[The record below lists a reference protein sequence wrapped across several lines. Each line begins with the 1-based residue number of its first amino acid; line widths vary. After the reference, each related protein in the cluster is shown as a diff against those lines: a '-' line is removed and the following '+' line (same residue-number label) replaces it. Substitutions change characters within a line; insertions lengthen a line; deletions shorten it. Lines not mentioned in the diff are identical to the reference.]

1 MTYSSDW
8 HRVSPLAIIHH
19 GLTFLRQLVGSN
31 PGPLLGLVA
40 GTVAFARESPLMI
53 ATTALTLVLLGVAM
67 AVMGW
72 LRFLYRVHDGA
83 LQVQQGVFTRHKLTL
98 AFERIQNVR
107 LERPV
112 YLRPF
117 GLARLTIESAGSA
130 SEEVHLPGIPLAEAE
145 GLRDRALHE
154 TPSRQAPE
162 AEVPGADSPASQEL
176 LRRRPSDLII
186 YGISSPAILWGGA
199 IAASLLGA
207 LTRNMG
213 DARNQ
218 QAEQAMNTL
227 LEAMPGWLPDFLAL
241 PLAIL
246 LLLLLMALAS
256 MTMALLRYQGYQ
268 LFREGERY
276 RVTSGLVTRREQGIR
291 HQRIQHLH
299 MAQSF
304 VARLFRRH
312 HLSCHPIG
320 PSLPDQPDGGGGALM
335 APSLTP
341 VEQARI
347 IEALYPGLDW
357 ENLRFQ
363 QVSARFMLPRFAFWG
378 LLAVITAVWV
388 AVSDVPAWTL
398 ALFLPVPPLILLNWR
413 RQGWCLQGE
422 RLILR
427 GGLIGC
433 HYTLFDAYRVQTLRL
448 FQNPLQRHAGL
459 ANLGIR
465 LGSGGFRIPFIP
477 WGTGARLMDHLL
489 WQVETSRAPWL

>member
-19 GLTFLRQLVGSN
+19 GLTFLRQVVGSN
-31 PGPLLGLVA
+31 PGPLLGLIA

-53 ATTALTLVLLGVAM
+53 ATTVLTLVLLSVVM

-83 LQVQQGVFTRHKLTL
+83 IQVQQGVFTRHKLTL
-98 AFERIQNVR
+98 AFDRIQNVR

-130 SEEVHLPGIPLAEAE
+130 SDEVHLPGIPLAEAE
-145 GLRDRALHE
+145 DLRDRALEE
-154 TPSRQAPE
+154 TNAQQEPE
-162 AEVPGADSPASQEL
+162 TVAPGADSPRSREL

-199 IAASLLGA
+199 IAASLMGA

-213 DARNQ
+213 DAQSQ
-218 QAEQAMNTL
+218 QAEQAMNAM
-227 LEAMPGWLPDFLAL
+227 LEAMPGWFPEPLAL
-241 PLAIL
+241 PLAL
-246 LLLLLMALAS
+246 LLLLALMTIAS
-256 MTMALLRYQGYQ
+256 VTMALLRYQGYR

-276 RVTSGLVTRREQGIR
+276 RVTSGLLTRREQGIR

-299 MAQSF
+299 LAQSF

-341 VEQARI
+341 GEQARI
-347 IEALYPGLDW
+347 IEALYPDLDW
-357 ENLRFQ
+357 GNLRFQ
-363 QVSARFMLPRFAFWG
+363 PVSARFMLPRFAFWG
-378 LLAVITAVWV
+378 LLAAIAAVWV
-388 AVSDVPAWTL
+388 TLGDVPVWAL

-413 RQGWCLQGE
+413 RQGWCLQDE

-433 HYTLFDAYRVQTLRL
+433 HYTVFDAYRVQTLKL
-448 FQNPLQRHAGL
+448 FQNPLQRRAGL

-477 WGTGARLMDHLL
+477 WGTGTRLMDHLL

>member
-1 MTYSSDW
+1 MTYRSDW

-19 GLTFLRQLVGSN
+19 GLGFLRQLVGSN
-31 PGPLLGLVA
+31 PGPLLGVIA

-53 ATTALTLVLLGVAM
+53 ATTALTLVLLGVVM

-83 LQVQQGVFTRHKLTL
+83 IQVQQGVFTRHKLTL

-130 SEEVHLPGIPLAEAE
+130 SEEVHLPGIPLGEAE
-145 GLRDRALHE
+145 GLRDRALAE
-154 TPSRQAPE
+154 TNAPLEPE
-162 AEVPGADSPASQEL
+162 AEASGAGSPGTHEL

-199 IAASLLGA
+199 IAASLMGA
-207 LTRNMG
+207 LTRNLG
-213 DARNQ
+213 DDRSQ
-218 QAEQAMNTL
+218 EAEQAMNTL
-227 LEAMPGWLPDFLAL
+227 LEAMPGWFPEFLAL
-241 PLAIL
+241 PLAMAL
-246 LLLLLMALAS
+246 LLVLMALGS

-299 MAQSF
+299 LAQSF

-320 PSLPDQPDGGGGALM
+320 PSLPDQPDGGGGAFM

-341 VEQARI
+341 TEQTRV
-347 IEALYPGLDW
+347 IETLYPGLDW
-357 ENLRFQ
+357 EGLRFQ
-363 QVSARFMLPRFAFWG
+363 QVSARFMLPRFVFWG
-378 LLAVITAVWV
+378 LLVTIAAVWV
-388 AVSDVPAWTL
+388 TVSDVPAWTL
-398 ALFLPVPPLILLNWR
+398 TLFLPAPPLILLNWR

-433 HYTLFDAYRVQTLRL
+433 HYTLFEAYRVQTLRL

-465 LGSGGFRIPFIP
+465 LGSGGFRIPFIG
-477 WGTGARLMDHLL
+477 WETGTRLTDQLL
-489 WQVETSRAPWL
+489 WRVETSRAPWL

>member
-1 MTYSSDW
+1 MTYRSDW

-31 PGPLLGLVA
+31 PGPLLGLIA

-53 ATTALTLVLLGVAM
+53 ATTALTLVLLGVGM

-83 LQVQQGVFTRHKLTL
+83 IQVQQGVFTRHKLTL

-107 LERPV
+107 LERPI

-130 SEEVHLPGIPLAEAE
+130 SEEVHLPGIPLGEAE
-145 GLRDRALHE
+145 GLRDRALAE
-154 TPSRQAPE
+154 TNAPLEPE
-162 AEVPGADSPASQEL
+162 AEASGAGSPGTHEL
-176 LRRRPSDLII
+176 LRRDPSDLVI

-199 IAASLLGA
+199 IAASLMGA
-207 LTRNMG
+207 VTRNLG
-213 DARNQ
+213 DDRSRE
-218 QAEQAMNTL
+218 AEQAMNTL
-227 LEAMPGWLPDFLAL
+227 LETMPGWLPEFLVL

-246 LLLLLMALAS
+246 LLLVLMSLAS

-276 RVTSGLVTRREQGIR
+276 RVTSGLLTRREQGIR

-299 MAQSF
+299 LAQSF

-341 VEQARI
+341 DEQAQI
-347 IEALYPGLDW
+347 IETLYPGLDW
-357 ENLRFQ
+357 GDLRFHP
-363 QVSARFMLPRFAFWG
+363 VNARFMLPRFAFWG
-378 LLAVITAVWV
+378 LLATITVAWV
-388 AVSDVPAWTL
+388 TVGDVPAWVL
-398 ALFLPVPPLILLNWR
+398 ALFLPVPPLIVLNWH
-413 RQGWCLQGE
+413 RQGWCLHGE

-433 HYTLFDAYRVQTLRL
+433 HYTVFDAYRVQTLKL
-448 FQNPLQRHAGL
+448 FQNPLQRRAGL

-465 LGSGGFRIPFIP
+465 LGSGGFRLPFIP
-477 WGTGARLMDHLL
+477 WGTGTRLMDHLL

>member
-1 MTYSSDW
+1 MTYRSDW

-19 GLTFLRQLVGSN
+19 GLGFLRQLVGSN
-31 PGPLLGLVA
+31 PGPLLGVIA

-53 ATTALTLVLLGVAM
+53 ATTALTLVLLGVVM

-83 LQVQQGVFTRHKLTL
+83 IQVQQGVFTHHKLTL

-130 SEEVHLPGIPLAEAE
+130 SEEVHLPGIPLGEAE
-145 GLRDRALHE
+145 GLRDRALAE
-154 TPSRQAPE
+154 TNAPLEPE
-162 AEVPGADSPASQEL
+162 AEASGAGSPGTHEL

-199 IAASLLGA
+199 IAASLMGA
-207 LTRNMG
+207 LTRNLG
-213 DARNQ
+213 DDRSQ
-218 QAEQAMNTL
+218 EAEQAMNTL
-227 LEAMPGWLPDFLAL
+227 LEAMPGWFPEFLAL
-241 PLAIL
+241 PLAMAL
-246 LLLLLMALAS
+246 LLVLMALGS

-299 MAQSF
+299 LAQSF

-320 PSLPDQPDGGGGALM
+320 PSLPDQPDGGGGAFM

-341 VEQARI
+341 TEQTRV
-347 IEALYPGLDW
+347 IETLYPGLDW
-357 ENLRFQ
+357 EGLRFQ
-363 QVSARFMLPRFAFWG
+363 QVSARFMLPRFVFWG
-378 LLAVITAVWV
+378 LLVTIAAVWV
-388 AVSDVPAWTL
+388 TVSDVPAWTL
-398 ALFLPVPPLILLNWR
+398 TLFLPAPPLILLNWR

-433 HYTLFDAYRVQTLRL
+433 HYTLFEAYRVQTLRL

-465 LGSGGFRIPFIP
+465 LGSGGFRIPFIG
-477 WGTGARLMDHLL
+477 WETGTRLTDQLL
-489 WQVETSRAPWL
+489 WRVETSRAPWL